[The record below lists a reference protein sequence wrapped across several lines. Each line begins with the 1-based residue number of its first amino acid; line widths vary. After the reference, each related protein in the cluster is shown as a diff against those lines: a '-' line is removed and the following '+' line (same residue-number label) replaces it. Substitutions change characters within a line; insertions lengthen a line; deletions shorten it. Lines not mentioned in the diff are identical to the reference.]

1 MGKRYQ
7 RFQQA
12 LRERTIGILIVAIIF
27 MFVAIYLWQRI
38 VITIMP
44 GEAGVLWQLF
54 LGGTRTDYI
63 YSEGLRLIWPWDK
76 MYIYDIRVQQ
86 TAHEFDVLTV
96 DGLKLHLAISI
107 RYYPEREML
116 GVLHQKVGPDYV
128 NTVVIP
134 EIEAVLRVL
143 IGRLHAEEVYAT
155 ERSIIEEAVN
165 SAVEQ
170 IAQRFINVDDVL
182 IKRIEFPPFIVQA
195 IEAKMEQQQL
205 AEAYGFRLTRERKE
219 AERKRIEAEGLR
231 DYNQLLATSLSDQ
244 ILLWKGIQAT
254 LELAQSQNAKIVVIG
269 SGEKGLPVIGNLP
282 LDIFPNTTAIAPEPS
297 GQPAAS
303 AAPAENQ
310 SAPAETPASAPAL
323 SLSGPHRPI
332 DQALPAPVGPPDSE
346 RPATQ
351 AEPTAVPTSDG
362 SPTPGS

>member
-1 MGKRYQ
+1 MGERYQ

-12 LRERTIGILIVAIIF
+12 LRERTIGLLIIAIIL
-27 MFVAIYLWQRI
+27 MFVAIYLWQHI

-54 LGGTRTDYI
+54 FGGTRTDYI
-63 YSEGLRLIWPWDK
+63 YPEGLRIIWPWDK
-76 MYIYDIRVQQ
+76 MYVYDIRVQQ

-155 ERSIIEEAVN
+155 ERSIIEKAVN

-182 IKRIEFPPFIVQA
+182 IKRIEFPPFIVRA

-205 AEAYGFRLTRERKE
+205 AEAYGFRITRERKE

-231 DYNQLLATSLSDQ
+231 DYNQLLAVSLSDQ

-254 LELAQSQNAKIVVIG
+254 LELAQSQNAKVVVIG
-269 SGEKGLPVIGNLP
+269 SGEKGLPIIGNLP
-282 LDIFPNTTAIAPEPS
+282 LDTFPDITSIATEQS
-297 GQPAAS
+297 LESAAS
-303 AAPAENQ
+303 ATPAENQ
-310 SAPAETPASAPAL
+310 AATEPPV
-323 SLSGPHRPI
+323 
-332 DQALPAPVGPPDSE
+332 PAPPLISQGPRAPINQTLPVPGGPPDSG
-346 RPATQ
+346 RPMTQ
-351 AEPTAVPTSDG
+351 AEPPSVPTPDG
-362 SPTPGS
+362 SPTPEP